1 MTERPNLFDYAKSEL
16 SQDAF
21 LCWLIEW
28 ADIKYQKVDSVLH
41 RTATEFL
48 KSIGRK
54 FDNNPLKEAVTLQ
67 VEIEQQ
73 YKYIDVL
80 VRIKIGD
87 QTYVL
92 VIEDKTDSTARKGQL
107 EQYRETIKK
116 EYPESNLLLV
126 YLKTGEILPEAKR
139 EAEKNEYVVYSRND
153 LLRVLETSAKETNDS
168 ILSDFYIRLRQIN
181 IDCNKFRTERIS
193 KWTKNWRAWE
203 GFFGALHEEELGKTW
218 FFVNNRSGGEYI
230 FDLSWRG
237 ISNLN
242 VHVGLVIVKKW
253 DSAGDGDGRC
263 FLAFKVGK
271 VTKEMNRSHVRADL
285 YNSLM
290 RQAKES
296 EEWRGKVKRPE
307 RFGSGNY
314 MVFGEITDQD
324 AWLAEFSDGKLDMAG
339 TIKKLKKAKKLLEAL
354 SAGP

>member
-126 YLKTGEILPEAKR
+126 YLKTGEILP
-139 EAEKNEYVVYSRND
+139 
-153 LLRVLETSAKETNDS
+153 
-168 ILSDFYIRLRQIN
+168 
-181 IDCNKFRTERIS
+181 
-193 KWTKNWRAWE
+193 
-203 GFFGALHEEELGKTW
+203 
-218 FFVNNRSGGEYI
+218 
-230 FDLSWRG
+230 
-237 ISNLN
+237 
-242 VHVGLVIVKKW
+242 
-253 DSAGDGDGRC
+253 
-263 FLAFKVGK
+263 
-271 VTKEMNRSHVRADL
+271 
-285 YNSLM
+285 
-290 RQAKES
+290 
-296 EEWRGKVKRPE
+296 
-307 RFGSGNY
+307 
-314 MVFGEITDQD
+314 
-324 AWLAEFSDGKLDMAG
+324 
-339 TIKKLKKAKKLLEAL
+339 
-354 SAGP
+354 